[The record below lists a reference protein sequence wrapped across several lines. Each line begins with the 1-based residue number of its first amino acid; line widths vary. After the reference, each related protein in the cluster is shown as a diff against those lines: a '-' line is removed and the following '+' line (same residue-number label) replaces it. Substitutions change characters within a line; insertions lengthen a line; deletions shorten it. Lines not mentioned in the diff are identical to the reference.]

1 MASRIKAPLEVSV
14 YGYAGRAVTSDTGDP
29 EVSIQ
34 PSVNLIKPF
43 AFKSMENTKKET
55 YLSL

>member
-1 MASRIKAPLEVSV
+1 MASRIKAPLEVEVSV

-43 AFKSMENTKKET
+43 AFKD
-55 YLSL
+55 LSSLEIQTI